1 MKKIILSSRKQRR
14 LVLTIIVISVLFV
27 TFTGFTKNVYQG
39 GVNTELCSECGSCC
53 SEDPNEIIQA
63 SDGKIIV
70 INPIS
75 DVDKFKAAQSACP
88 TGALWC
94 NF

>member
-1 MKKIILSSRKQRR
+1 MKKINLSIRKQRR

-27 TFTGFTKNVYQG
+27 TFTGFSKEVYVG
-39 GVNTELCSECGSCC
+39 GVDTELCTECGSCC
-53 SEDPNEIIQA
+53 SEDPNDIFQA
-63 SDGKIIV
+63 LDGRIIV
-70 INPIS
+70 LNPIS